1 MKIEQYTVPQLNF
14 YRVYCNFTMQ
24 EQKLFD
30 YRASGHT
37 LDECCELM
45 NMDLSSIKRLSR
57 KVNKKMINVT
67 SVVNMDRWIRENYS

>member
-1 MKIEQYTVPQLNF
+1 MISQYTRPQLEYYEHF
-14 YRVYCNFTMQ
+14 CNFTDQ
-24 EQKLFD
+24 EEKLFY

-45 NMDLSSIKRLSR
+45 NMDLSSVKRLSR